1 MNPSTLYSQEI
12 VMQELA
18 KLSETQQEEVLSF
31 IHSLT
36 GNKSLIPQNF
46 QEVPSTGSA
55 QSGSLSRRNVIASK
69 AKQSRANRSN
79 PRVKPQQ
86 APSDESFILIALKQ
100 FPEEKQQRLNFLAEK
115 NTEGTITKEELSEF
129 EELVD
134 ETQALM
140 LQNTETLARLIRPDL
155 FDEKGRPIRCL
166 LTQAVRA
173 KARHKIHTGKGKKQK
188 ENTS

>member
-55 QSGSLSRRNVIASK
+55 QSGS
-69 AKQSRANRSN
+69 RSN
-79 PRVKPQQ
+79 RVKPQQ

-134 ETQALM
+134 ETQVLM
-140 LQNTETLARLIRPDL
+140 LQNTETLARVIRPDL
-155 FDEKGRPIRCL
+155 FDEKGRPIRHL

-173 KARHKIHTGKGKKQK
+173 KAHRKIQHTGKGKKQK